1 MKKILFALLIYC
13 TAVSFGQ
20 DQEKDQGSQDQQQ
33 TQKISRP
40 QLIQPI
46 TVTVGGNFFVTGTFD
61 ASAAERVDA
70 FVSRLIALAPRQT
83 VTNIYPLRQI
93 KLIRR
98 NGEQLK
104 IDLLKFRFTG
114 NFKNN
119 PYLMNDDVLV
129 FPGFDYYDERNI
141 IDISGAVN
149 GSVNS
154 SVKFQYAEGDKLSDA
169 ILFAGGINQAYENVD
184 SAEISRLTEKGEK
197 EEVIKVPLS
206 NDIPLNRGDR
216 VRILFNENNRKAYK
230 VLILGEVNQPGY
242 VYITKDNST
251 IKEVIQKA
259 GGFTD
264 KAWLERSDLIRGNS
278 EANILKTNALRQM
291 FSKEENYRTFYT
303 EKYMNTVNLEQM
315 KFLRMNDQFA
325 EDSLTVVLDNMLR
338 VLQNKS
344 IIDFSKVLSDT
355 SSDSKFIVRNDDI
368 IVVPQKED
376 LVYVFGQVNN
386 PGFVKYEPQK
396 KHEYY
401 IEKAGGLGKRAEN
414 DVKLIKGTSYAW
426 VNDDENAKIEPG
438 DFIYIPKNV
447 PRPFDFYLRSIG
459 SVAQI
464 LTTLATIILVAIQL
478 KK

>member
-20 DQEKDQGSQDQQQ
+20 EKDLGSQDQQQ
-33 TQKISRP
+33 SQKISRP

-46 TVTVGGNFFVTGTFD
+46 NVTIGGNFFANGTFD
-61 ASAAERVDA
+61 ATAAERVDA
-70 FVSRLIALAPRQT
+70 FISRLYALAPKSV
-83 VTNIYPLRQI
+83 VTILYPLREI

-98 NGEQLK
+98 NGEQIK
-104 IDLLKFRFTG
+104 IDLLKFRYTG
-114 NFKNN
+114 DFKFN
-119 PYLMNDDVLV
+119 PYLMNDDVLI

-141 IDISGAVN
+141 VDISGAVN
-149 GSVNS
+149 GAVNG
-154 SVKFQYAEGDKLSDA
+154 SVKFQYADGDKLSDA
-169 ILFAGGINQAYENVD
+169 IRFAGGINLAYDNVV
-184 SAEISRLTEKGEK
+184 SAEISRLNDRGEK
-197 EEVIKVPLS
+197 EEVSKVSIDEDVL
-206 NDIPLNRGDR
+206 LKRGDR
-216 VRILFNENNRKAYK
+216 IRVLFNENNRKAYK
-230 VLILGEVNQPGY
+230 VLVLGEVNQSGY
-242 VYITKDNST
+242 VYITKGNST

-259 GGFTD
+259 GGFTE

-278 EANILKTNALRQM
+278 EADLLKTNALRQM
-291 FSKEENYRTFYT
+291 FTKGENYKTFYT

-325 EDSLTVVLDNMLR
+325 EDSLTVILDNMLR

-355 SSDSKFIVRNDDI
+355 SADSKFIVHNDDI
-368 IVVPQKED
+368 IVIPQKED

-386 PGFVKYEPQK
+386 PGYVKFEPHQK
-396 KHEYY
+396 HDYY

-426 VNDDENAKIEPG
+426 VNDDKNTKIEPG
-438 DFIYIPKNV
+438 DFIYIPKNI

-459 SVAQI
+459 SIATI
-464 LTTLATIILVAIQL
+464 LTTITTVILIVIQS